1 MGKFNITKNLNANE
15 GRNKWSVSLGTT
27 RNIRGSSNR
36 IYSYCQRT
44 TSTPLYCMF
53 QFSPPKKC
61 SQGFLSYS
69 FIYTGSEVLTK
80 QLVFNNLPIITSPG
94 IFEISTYPI
103 ITIIGNNVN
112 VEIGTCLYEDLS
124 YPNNFGIS
132 FNNNLNTPLFY
143 NNNTTNLTMIDTENF
158 PFSRIGS
165 QFKSLNDIT
174 ILPSFKPYFLQE
186 TSLIECFRNCSN
198 FNSNISNWDT
208 SNVTNMNSMF
218 NGASLFNQNIGSWNT
233 SNVTIMGGM
242 FFIATNFNQNI
253 GSWNTSKV
261 TDMGNMFNG
270 ASLFNQNIG
279 SWNTSNVTI
288 MGGMFA
294 NATNFNQNI
303 DSWITSNVTLMTG
316 LFFNATNF
324 NNGQTSGGT
333 GTVPLNWDTSKV
345 TTMLNMFRN
354 AINFNQN
361 IGSWNTS
368 NVTMMQNMF
377 QGTTTVG
384 TTFNNGQA
392 SGGTGTAPL
401 NWITTNVT
409 NMNSM
414 FQYCF
419 SFNQSITTTT
429 TGIIYWNT
437 NNVTTLVSMFQGT
450 GTNTHLFNNGQNSG
464 GTTAPMGWS
473 FNVTPTSTNYRTNS
487 NLTSSNKPSSLS

>member
-242 FFIATNFNQNI
+242 F
-253 GSWNTSKV
+253 
-261 TDMGNMFNG
+261 
-270 ASLFNQNIG
+270 
-279 SWNTSNVTI
+279 
-288 MGGMFA
+288 A